1 MARFFDAE
9 RFWKEFMLKTF
20 EKTLLCIA
28 VIPGACL
35 IFHDV
40 VSGTFALGIKL
51 GTMIRGAGT

>member
-1 MARFFDAE
+1 
-9 RFWKEFMLKTF
+9 MLKAF